1 MLLVFPDTLAALEPL
16 AKPFHSVTE
25 DEFEEWQGP
34 NCISCPAGTIEYE
47 QSGLHGVIP
56 DYVHECLRLYRQRFY
71 SPVSFI

>member
-1 MLLVFPDTLAALEPL
+1 MLLVFPDTLAALEPP

-34 NCISCPAGTIEYE
+34 DCISCPAGTIGYE
-47 QSGLHGVIP
+47 RSRLHGVVP
-56 DYVHECLRLYRQRFY
+56 DHVHESLQIYHEVLY